1 LYWDI
6 GPCDAGGCG
15 LGLADTV
22 LRWRPLW
29 LSNDVC
35 PIFGDTAT
43 QSVATTQEDQLL
55 SAFTSALRT
64 PDLRKKL
71 LFTVAIVG
79 IYRLGATLPS
89 PGVSYANVRAC
100 LKLTESANNDLLN
113 LLNLFSGGALLQ
125 LSVFALGIMPYIT
138 ASIILQLLT
147 VVIPRLEQLRKEG
160 QSGQAKITQYTRYL
174 TLGLAVLQASA
185 FVALART
192 GQLFNGLC
200 DQNDPTYQIIPEN
213 TGIPMWLTLSILVMT
228 MTAGTGVVMWLGE
241 LITDRGVG
249 NGMSVL
255 IFTSIAA
262 RLPGEGWSIKES
274 TSTGKFLLVIGLVVV
289 IIALVVFIEQAQR
302 RIPVQYAKRMIGRR
316 MYGGTSTYIP
326 LKVNQAGVVP
336 VIFASSLLYLPQL
349 YLQFFDKN
357 KLTDYQIWI
366 QNYLADP
373 VSPFYIGVMFL
384 LIIFFT
390 YFYVSITFN
399 PTEVAEN
406 MKKYGGFV
414 PGIRP
419 GKPTADYLDFI
430 LSRITLPGALYLGL
444 ISVMPNFFFIWL
456 DQSSYQNFPFGGVAV
471 LIMVGVGLE
480 TVKQIESQLMQ
491 RNYEG
496 FLR

>member
-1 LYWDI
+1 
-6 GPCDAGGCG
+6 
-15 LGLADTV
+15 
-22 LRWRPLW
+22 
-29 LSNDVC
+29 
-35 PIFGDTAT
+35 
-43 QSVATTQEDQLL
+43 
-55 SAFTSALRT
+55 
-64 PDLRKKL
+64 
-71 LFTVAIVG
+71 
-79 IYRLGATLPS
+79 
-89 PGVSYANVRAC
+89 
-100 LKLTESANNDLLN
+100 
-113 LLNLFSGGALLQ
+113 
-125 LSVFALGIMPYIT
+125 
-138 ASIILQLLT
+138 
-147 VVIPRLEQLRKEG
+147 
-160 QSGQAKITQYTRYL
+160 
-174 TLGLAVLQASA
+174 
-185 FVALART
+185 
-192 GQLFNGLC
+192 
-200 DQNDPTYQIIPEN
+200 
-213 TGIPMWLTLSILVMT
+213 
-228 MTAGTGVVMWLGE
+228 VMWLGE

-262 RLPGEGWSIKES
+262 RLPGEGWTIKES
-274 TSTGKFLLVIGLVVV
+274 SGVAKFLLVIALVLVV
-289 IIALVVFIEQAQR
+289 ITAVVFIEQAQR

-349 YLQFFDKN
+349 YLQFFDPN
-357 KLTDYQIWI
+357 NLNGYQRWI

-373 VSPFYIGVMFL
+373 TSWLYIVVYFL
-384 LIIFFT
+384 MIIFFT

-444 ISVMPNFFFIWL
+444 ISVLPNFFFIWL
-456 DQSSYQNFPFGGVAV
+456 NQTQYQNFPFGGTAV
-471 LIMVGVGLE
+471 LIMVGVALE